1 MELNAI
7 RREMASEHSALQQ
20 ARLAWGSHLQQ
31 SGPPCGRVSQP
42 WEAVDEAMKRA
53 ERTGT
58 FLYSHRELDDV
69 AAVHLTQY
77 LRNDCHAQV
86 VNISSL
92 RGWREC
98 ALAVATAI
106 RQGLRHTQV
115 LILDGNDLNSSP
127 EVLDAYC
134 EAFRM
139 HPGFQRV
146 SLQETGLDDAS
157 AMFFAEALRGH
168 CGMHSVDL
176 SRNQIGDAG
185 VLALVDAVQENEV
198 IVELGLNRTCAG
210 GVARS
215 RLMSELEANRS
226 RIETH
231 ALKQEYCDPQDRFG
245 TQNNGL
251 VF

>member
-1 MELNAI
+1 M
-7 RREMASEHSALQQ
+7 RREMASERSALQQ
-20 ARLAWGSHLQQ
+20 ARLAWGSHIQQ
-31 SGPPCGRVSQP
+31 PGPPCGRASRP
-42 WEAVDEAMKRA
+42 WEAVDEAMKKA

-58 FLYSHRELDDV
+58 FLYSHRELDGL

-77 LRNDCHAQV
+77 LRNDCFAQV

-98 ALAVATAI
+98 ALAAATAI

-127 EVLDAYC
+127 EVLDAWC
-134 EAFRM
+134 EAFRV
-139 HPGFQRV
+139 HPGFQRL

-176 SRNQIGDAG
+176 GRNQIGDAG
-185 VLALVDAVQENEV
+185 ALALVDAVQENEV
-198 IVELGLNRTCAG
+198 IVELGLISTCAG

-215 RLMSELEANRS
+215 RLTSELEANRS
-226 RIETH
+226 RIETA
-231 ALKQEYCDPQDRFG
+231 ALKREYYDPQDRFG
-245 TQNNGL
+245 TKNADM